1 MIKACEHIT
10 CSNFFTIGRKTKF
23 CCQRCADA
31 DGKLQW
37 KKRNSEKVRAQE
49 NARKRRKYQ
58 DDAAYRDK
66 CIKRSAATYNA
77 MTPEERRAVPRSK
90 MGAEYHRNYM
100 AERAS
105 KDMDFRLRGSLRAR
119 VRSAIYADC
128 GRKAVRTMELIGCS
142 IKHLRAHLEQ
152 QFTDGMSWDNYGDW
166 HIDHIKPC
174 AAFDLADP
182 EQQRECFH
190 YTNLQPLWAV
200 DNLRKGATY
209 EPTHTNV

>member
-10 CSNFFTIGRKTKF
+10 CSNFFALGRKTKF
-23 CCQRCADA
+23 CCQRCADNA
-31 DGKLQW
+31 AKRQW
-37 KKRNSEKVRAQE
+37 KKRNSQKVRVQE
-49 NARKRRKYQ
+49 NARRRRKYQ

-66 CIKRSAATYNA
+66 CIERSAATYNA
-77 MTPEERRAVPRSK
+77 MTPEQRRAVPRGQ

-128 GRKAVRTMELIGCS
+128 GRKAVRTMSLVGCS
-142 IKHLRAHLEQ
+142 IAELRAYLEAK
-152 QFTDGMSWDNYGDW
+152 FTSGMSWDNYGEW

-174 AAFDLADP
+174 ASFNLAD
-182 EQQRECFH
+182 EKQQRECFH
-190 YTNLQPLWAV
+190 FTNLQPLWAQ
-200 DNLRKGATY
+200 DNMRKGAKI
-209 EPTHTNV
+209 